1 MNTRQQKYLLL
12 LKTLYNPQAGQQEK
26 VAVQKAFREMSE
38 TEQVEFNDFQHI
50 VGEVFLTIQAELDQG
65 LEELADKCPDETDP
79 RKWNIFDWF
88 KFHDAVK
95 GHKYQEVYTTYA
107 KQEPNIHLIWAEIES
122 RL

>member
-1 MNTRQQKYLLL
+1 VSTQAKYLLI
-12 LKTLYNPQAGQQEK
+12 LKTLYNPEAGRQEK
-26 VAVQKAFREMSE
+26 ETASKAIHELTE
-38 TEQVEFNDFQHI
+38 TQQVDFNNFQHY
-50 VGEVFLTIQAELDQG
+50 VGEIFLKIQEELDKG

-95 GHKYQEVYTTYA
+95 GHKYQEIYTTYA